1 MKIKYLFKLLFKSDM
16 RALLPVMRDWRSVT
30 RIHFIHAA
38 LEAGLLQALNEP
50 RTRDQLIADLQ
61 VKRPE
66 FLDALLDVGLS
77 ISELSYSGDAFKLKG
92 RISRTVITEKGDGL
106 GGLIQA
112 QATYY
117 NSIFRLAAERMH
129 GAPDGDYLEEIGPL
143 VARFSKLA
151 EPIMRTFI
159 GDLVKGKDRMRILE
173 VGCGSGLLLRAAV
186 EANDQAIGVGIDLD
200 PAVVEQAVANVD
212 RWGLNDRIT
221 ILAGDVR
228 NQAVAEQGPFD
239 LITLYNVIYY
249 FPDEQRPQLLNS
261 LQSMLAPGG
270 RVALANGFQG
280 HGKDPSA
287 ASLNLA
293 NCSIKGLN
301 PLPDVEELTGQL
313 KESGFSEVSLTKM
326 IPGSSFIGLVAK

>member
-1 MKIKYLFKLLFKSDM
+1 MKLKYIFKLLFKSDM
-16 RALLPVMRDWRSVT
+16 SALLGIMRDWRSVT

-38 LEAGLLQALNEP
+38 LEAGLLQTLNKP
-50 RTRDQLIADLQ
+50 RNRDQLIDALQ

-77 ISELSYSGDAFKLKG
+77 IGELSLSGGVFKLKG
-92 RISRTVITEKGDGL
+92 KISRTVITENGDGL

-117 NSIFRLAAERMH
+117 NSIYRHAAERMR
-129 GAPDGDYLEEIGPL
+129 GAPDGDYLEEIGPM

-151 EPIMRTFI
+151 EPMMRSFI
-159 GDLVKGKDRMRILE
+159 GDLVKGKKRMRILE
-173 VGCGSGLLLRAAV
+173 VGCGSGLLLRTAI
-186 EANDQAIGVGIDLD
+186 EANTKATGVGVDLD
-200 PAVVEQAVANVD
+200 PAVVEEAVANVD
-212 RWGLNDRIT
+212 RWGLNDRIA

-228 NQAVAEQGPFD
+228 DQAVVEQGPFD

-249 FPDEQRPQLLNS
+249 FPFEQRPELLRT
-261 LQSMLAPGG
+261 LRSMLAPGG

-293 NCSIKGLN
+293 NCSIEGLT
-301 PLPDVEELTGQL
+301 PLPDTDELTGQL
-313 KESGFSEVSLTKM
+313 KESGFGQVSLTKLL
-326 IPGSSFIGLVAK
+326 PGSSFIGMVAG